1 MVSLEVTHLHNR
13 QGKEMTTAEAF
24 KLIIV
29 MLAIGILA
37 GAIGSLI
44 GEAILWS
51 LHSMVTAST

>member
-29 MLAIGILA
+29 MLVIGILA

-51 LHSMVTAST
+51 LHSMVTVST